1 MPTDRIHH
9 QSDLPDMSA
18 DLIAGRRFGQ
28 TWRGYDPDEVKQFL
42 ARVAT
47 QVRLLRERIEAADS
61 ARRDAEQRA
70 SHPEMDEAAL
80 MSAVGEET
88 AGILRSAR
96 SAAAEI
102 TAKAEANAEAL
113 VAAAEAKAT
122 DLVARAE
129 SMLANRTTEAEAT
142 AAEILAVAQTEADD
156 LSQTAQHE
164 AEALA
169 EEAADKYKELIQA
182 AQDVRETIL
191 SDLARRRNLATVQID
206 QLRAGRERLLDAYLV
221 VRRTL
226 DEVTDELQRAGAE
239 AKAAADAVGRQAGTE
254 HHEEPLEL
262 RPDEAYGSPGPS
274 SASKSAALSKEQLT
288 PEQSPV
294 GAAPKVAQV
303 VTARGERRT
312 ETPAPALPAALK
324 PEPMAEKRTSGA
336 RPAATA
342 GQDSAAVVSRVDAIE
357 SVRILRSDTPPAAS
371 QAATAP
377 PTAPT
382 ARAGKGHET
391 TPKQAAVTDHSHDD
405 GAGPA
410 TSRSRTA
417 PSEPEGSIEHDNGS
431 GTSQERDV
439 QGLFARIRASR
450 AQATTEARKALSDTD
465 QPVEQDQIVSAAS
478 AATAAVEPAVG
489 LELGTGAEQDAGAD
503 LGLDLTA
510 AEGAKG
516 RGISEDAAGHEGSRS
531 GEDQDEDEDDHH
543 HRGPRSAFLERRD
556 EVAGHLDSSLA
567 RKLKRALQDEQNSIL
582 DRLRNLKGAPT
593 AANVLPSAEE
603 QPDRFVEAGRPLLQ
617 EAAKAGAQLVASLYG
632 DEATQPG
639 LELGRIDDLAEELG
653 RAIAEPLHQRLE
665 LAFSS
670 SDEDVAELAEV
681 LGAAYREWKTQRI
694 EAAARDQVAA
704 AFARGAYL
712 AFPEGAVL
720 HWVVDPSE
728 GPCPDCEDNELAGA
742 QPKGEPWP
750 TGQLYPPAHPGCR
763 CALAPDQLAQ
773 NATIGAAS
781 LPTGANAQT
790 D

>member
-1 MPTDRIHH
+1 
-9 QSDLPDMSA
+9 MSA

-47 QVRLLRERIEAADS
+47 QVRLLRERIEAADA

-113 VAAAEAKAT
+113 LAVAQAKAT
-122 DLVARAE
+122 DLVAQAE
-129 SMLANRTTEAEAT
+129 SMLATRTVEAEAT
-142 AAEILAVAQTEADD
+142 AAEILAGAQSEAED
-156 LSQTAQHE
+156 LGQTAQQE
-164 AEALA
+164 SDALA
-169 EEAADKYKELIQA
+169 QEAAEKYKEMIQA

-191 SDLARRRNLATVQID
+191 TDLARRRNLATVQID

-239 AKAAADAVGRQAGTE
+239 AKAAADAVGRHAGTE

-262 RPDEAYGSPGPS
+262 RGDENFGSLTPA
-274 SASKSAALSKEQLT
+274 SASKPAASSKDQR
-288 PEQSPV
+288 PEQSSV
-294 GAAPKVAQV
+294 VATVKVAQV
-303 VTARGERRT
+303 TSTRGERRA
-312 ETPAPALPAALK
+312 ESPAPALPVALK
-324 PEPMAEKRTSGA
+324 PEAQAEKRAGGG
-336 RPAATA
+336 RQAATA
-342 GQDSAAVVSRVDAIE
+342 GQESNTVVSRFDSIE
-357 SVRILRSDTPPAAS
+357 SVRILRSDGPPS
-371 QAATAP
+371 TDQAAPAPSTGTA
-377 PTAPT
+377 
-382 ARAGKGHET
+382 ARTSKVQEA
-391 TPKQAAVTDHSHDD
+391 TPKQATAEEHSQDHS
-405 GAGPA
+405 AGPA
-410 TSRSRTA
+410 TSTSRTA
-417 PSEPEGSIEHDNGS
+417 PSEPDASAEPDNGTA
-431 GTSQERDV
+431 TSQERDV

-450 AQATTEARKALSDTD
+450 AQATDEARKALSDTD
-465 QPVEQDQIVSAAS
+465 QPSQPDQSGRPAGHRSEAAAPSGDTFSPALESTAETGAGVERDA
-478 AATAAVEPAVG
+478 
-489 LELGTGAEQDAGAD
+489 GAEQ
-503 LGLDLTA
+503 GLDLTTSEGA
-510 AEGAKG
+510 HALDIAEGIADVE
-516 RGISEDAAGHEGSRS
+516 RAGV
-531 GEDQDEDEDDHH
+531 DEDGVTQDRE
-543 HRGPRSAFLERRD
+543 GTRSAFLERRD
-556 EVAGHLDSSLA
+556 EVAGHLDTSLA

-593 AANVLPSAEE
+593 PANVLPNAEE

-617 EAAKAGAQLVASLYG
+617 EAARAGAQLAASLYG
-632 DEATQPG
+632 DDASQPG

-704 AFARGAYL
+704 AFSRGAYL

-720 HWVVDPSE
+720 HWVVDHSE

-742 QPKGEPWP
+742 QPKGEAWP

-763 CALAPDQLAQ
+763 CALAPQQLAP
-773 NATIGAAS
+773 NATMGASAF
-781 LPTGANAQT
+781 PTSANAQT

>member
-1 MPTDRIHH
+1 MPTDRTHH

-28 TWRGYDPDEVKQFL
+28 TWRGYDPDEVAQFL

-70 SHPEMDEAAL
+70 SHPQMDEAAL

-122 DLVARAE
+122 DLVTRAE
-129 SMLANRTTEAEAT
+129 SMLASRTTEAEAT
-142 AAEILAVAQTEADD
+142 AAEILADAQSEAED
-156 LSQTAQHE
+156 LSQTAQHQ

-169 EEAADKYKELIQA
+169 EESAQKYKEIIQA

-191 SDLARRRNLATVQID
+191 TDLARRRNLATVQID

-262 RPDEAYGSPGPS
+262 RPDEALGSPAPS
-274 SASKSAALSKEQLT
+274 SASRPAALSKEQLT
-288 PEQSPV
+288 EQSPV
-294 GAAPKVAQV
+294 VAAPKVAQV
-303 VTARGERRT
+303 MTARGERRT
-312 ETPAPALPAALK
+312 ETPAPSLPAALK
-324 PEPMAEKRTSGA
+324 PEPLAEKRTGGA

-342 GQDSAAVVSRVDAIE
+342 GQDSAAVVSRFDAIE
-357 SVRILRSDTPPAAS
+357 SVRILRSDTPPPAS
-371 QAATAP
+371 QAEAAP
-377 PTAPT
+377 PTGPT
-382 ARAGKGHET
+382 APAGKAQET
-391 TPKQAAVTDHSHDD
+391 TPRQATDHRQDD

-417 PSEPEGSIEHDNGS
+417 PSEPEGRVEHDNGTA
-431 GTSQERDV
+431 TSQERDV

-450 AQATTEARKALSDTD
+450 AQATSEARKALSDTD
-465 QPVEQDQIVSAAS
+465 QPVEADQLVSAGS
-478 AATAAVEPAVG
+478 GATAAAEQAVG
-489 LELGTGAEQDAGAD
+489 PEVGAGADQDAGAE

-510 AEGAKG
+510 AEGAKAMD
-516 RGISEDAAGHEGSRS
+516 IPEDAAGHEGSGS
-531 GEDQDEDEDDHH
+531 GEDQDEDEDGHH
-543 HRGPRSAFLERRD
+543 HRGRRSAFLERRD

-632 DEATQPG
+632 DEATLPG

-704 AFARGAYL
+704 AFSRGAYL

-742 QPKGEPWP
+742 QPKSEPWP

-763 CALAPDQLAQ
+763 CALAPDQPAP

-781 LPTGANAQT
+781 FPTGANAQT

>member
-1 MPTDRIHH
+1 MPTDRTHH

-129 SMLANRTTEAEAT
+129 SMLADRTTEAEAT
-142 AAEILAVAQTEADD
+142 AAEILAGAQSEAED
-156 LSQTAQHE
+156 LSQTAQHD
-164 AEALA
+164 AEVLT
-169 EEAADKYKELIQA
+169 EEAAEKYKEITQA

-191 SDLARRRNLATVQID
+191 TDLARRRNLATVQID

-262 RPDEAYGSPGPS
+262 RPDEALGSPTS
-274 SASKSAALSKEQLT
+274 FSASKSAALPREQLT
-288 PEQSPV
+288 PEQSRAV
-294 GAAPKVAQV
+294 AAPKVAQMM
-303 VTARGERRT
+303 TARGERRA
-312 ETPAPALPAALK
+312 ETPSPALPAALK
-324 PEPMAEKRTSGA
+324 PGPLAEKRPSGA
-336 RPAATA
+336 RGAATA
-342 GQDSAAVVSRVDAIE
+342 GQDSASVVPRADAIE
-357 SVRILRSDTPPAAS
+357 SVRILRSDTPPTAS
-371 QAATAP
+371 QGAPEPAAGP
-377 PTAPT
+377 V
-382 ARAGKGHET
+382 ARATRAQET
-391 TPKQAAVTDHSHDD
+391 TPKKVAISDQLLDGGAA
-405 GAGPA
+405 PE
-410 TSRSRTA
+410 TSRSGTA
-417 PSEPEGSIEHDNGS
+417 PSDEGTSEEYDNGA
-431 GTSQERDV
+431 GGGQERDV

-450 AQATTEARKALSDTD
+450 AQATSEARKALSDTGTQGD
-465 QPVEQDQIVSAAS
+465 PGQLVGAAS
-478 AATAAVEPAVG
+478 GATAAAEEALDPGPGA
-489 LELGTGAEQDAGAD
+489 GAEQDAAVE

-510 AEGAKG
+510 AEGAKALA
-516 RGISEDAAGHEGSRS
+516 IAEGSVGDDGPRIDK
-531 GEDQDEDEDDHH
+531 EDDDEDGHH
-543 HRGPRSAFLERRD
+543 HPGPRSAFLERRD

-632 DEATQPG
+632 DEAPQPG

-694 EAAARDQVAA
+694 EAAARDQIAA
-704 AFARGAYL
+704 AFSRGAYL

-763 CALAPDQLAQ
+763 CALAPDQLGP

-781 LPTGANAQT
+781 FPTGANAQT

>member
-47 QVRLLRERIEAADS
+47 QVRLLRERIEAAES

-102 TAKAEANAEAL
+102 TAKAEANADAL
-113 VAAAEAKAT
+113 VAAAQAKAT

-142 AAEILAVAQTEADD
+142 AAEILALAQTEADD

-262 RPDEAYGSPGPS
+262 RPDEASGSPGPS
-274 SASKSAALSKEQLT
+274 SASKSAALSKEQST

-303 VTARGERRT
+303 ATARGERRN
-312 ETPAPALPAALK
+312 ETPAPALPARK

-336 RPAATA
+336 RPATTA
-342 GQDSAAVVSRVDAIE
+342 GQDSAAVVPRVDAIE
-357 SVRILRSDTPPAAS
+357 SVRILRSDTPPTAS

-377 PTAPT
+377 PTVPT

-391 TPKQAAVTDHSHDD
+391 TAKQATATDHSDD
-405 GAGPA
+405 GAGHE
-410 TSRSRTA
+410 TSPSQAA
-417 PSEPEGSIEHDNGS
+417 PSEPEGQMEHDNGT

-450 AQATTEARKALSDTD
+450 AQATSEARRALSDTD
-465 QPVEQDQIVSAAS
+465 QPVEPGQVDSAGS
-478 AATAAVEPAVG
+478 AVTAAAEQAVG
-489 LELGTGAEQDAGAD
+489 LELGTGAEQDAVAE

-510 AEGAKG
+510 AEEAKG
-516 RGISEDAAGHEGSRS
+516 PGISGDAAGHEGSRS
-531 GEDQDEDEDDHH
+531 DGDRDEDEDDHH

-603 QPDRFVEAGRPLLQ
+603 QPDRFVEAGRPLLK
-617 EAAKAGAQLVASLYG
+617 EAAKAGAQLVTSLYG

-763 CALAPDQLAQ
+763 CALAPDQLEP

-781 LPTGANAQT
+781 LATGANAQT

>member
-1 MPTDRIHH
+1 
-9 QSDLPDMSA
+9 MSA

-47 QVRLLRERIEAADS
+47 QVRLLRERIEAAES

-102 TAKAEANAEAL
+102 TAKAEANADAL
-113 VAAAEAKAT
+113 VAAAQAKAT
-122 DLVARAE
+122 DLVDRAE
-129 SMLANRTTEAEAT
+129 SMLASRTAEAEAT
-142 AAEILAVAQTEADD
+142 AAEILAGAQSEAED

-169 EEAADKYKELIQA
+169 EEAAQKYKEIIQA
-182 AQDVRETIL
+182 AQDLRETIL
-191 SDLARRRNLATVQID
+191 TDLARRRNLGTVQID

-239 AKAAADAVGRQAGTE
+239 AKAAADAVGRQAGTD
-254 HHEEPLEL
+254 HHEEPLDL
-262 RPDEAYGSPGPS
+262 RPDETAASAPPS
-274 SASKSAALSKEQLT
+274 SANKSAATSKEPSKEQQA

-294 GAAPKVAQV
+294 VTAPKVAQV
-303 VTARGERRT
+303 MTSRGERRT
-312 ETPAPALPAALK
+312 ESSAPLPAALK
-324 PEPMAEKRTSGA
+324 SEVLAEKRGSGA
-336 RPAATA
+336 RPASSG
-342 GQDSAAVVSRVDAIE
+342 GQEGAAVVARVDAIE
-357 SVRILRSDTPPAAS
+357 SVRILRSDGPPPAG
-371 QAATAP
+371 QPAAAL
-377 PTAPT
+377 PTNTGPRTGKAQETTQMKTTTVDPVQDHGPGLEPLRSEDAPT
-382 ARAGKGHET
+382 EVDA
-391 TPKQAAVTDHSHDD
+391 
-405 GAGPA
+405 
-410 TSRSRTA
+410 SR
-417 PSEPEGSIEHDNGS
+417 EPDNGTS
-431 GTSQERDV
+431 TSQERDV

-450 AQATTEARKALSDTD
+450 VQATSEARKALSDTG
-465 QPVEQDQIVSAAS
+465 Q
-478 AATAAVEPAVG
+478 
-489 LELGTGAEQDAGAD
+489 LGQSDQDAAAEV
-503 LGLDLTA
+503 GLDLTA
-510 AEGAKG
+510 AEGTEALAIAEG
-516 RGISEDAAGHEGSRS
+516 AAGYEEARGDRDDVNHDHEGART
-531 GEDQDEDEDDHH
+531 
-543 HRGPRSAFLERRD
+543 AFLERRD
-556 EVAGHLDSSLA
+556 EVAGHLESSLA

-582 DRLRNLKGAPT
+582 DRLRNLKGSPT
-593 AANVLPSAEE
+593 PANVLPSAEE

-617 EAAKAGAQLVASLYG
+617 EAARAGAQLAATLYG
-632 DEATQPG
+632 DEASEPG
-639 LELGRIDDLAEELG
+639 PELGRVDDLAEELG
-653 RAIAEPLHQRLE
+653 RTIAEPLHQRLE

-704 AFARGAYL
+704 AFSRGAYL
-712 AFPEGAVL
+712 AFPEGALL

-742 QPKGEPWP
+742 QPKGEAWP

-763 CALAPDQLAQ
+763 CALAPDQLAPD
-773 NATIGAAS
+773 ATIGAAS
-781 LPTGANAQT
+781 FPTSANTQT